1 VQAKVEKKRLA
12 EEAKALK
19 KKRRE
24 EQRAQQVIYNAQV
37 CLSPVSPRFFSFSF
51 SFFPIFPCTH
61 HTGDHPQEELAKFS
75 GYRSER
81 KVAII
86 LTIRLY
92 FDDLLASMFKY
103 GDFRG
108 EKILEI

>member
-37 CLSPVSPRFFSFSF
+37 CLSPASPRFFL
-51 SFFPIFPCTH
+51 FFQFFHVPT
-61 HTGDHPQEELAKFS
+61 TLAIIHKRNEPKFF

-86 LTIRLY
+86 
-92 FDDLLASMFKY
+92 
-103 GDFRG
+103 
-108 EKILEI
+108 

>member
-1 VQAKVEKKRLA
+1 LQAKVEKKRLA

-37 CLSPVSPRFFSFSF
+37 CLSPVLPRIFSFSF
-51 SFFPIFPCTH
+51 PFFPIFPRWAD
-61 HTGDHPQEELAKFS
+61 DHPQEELAKFS

-81 KVAII
+81 TVPII
-86 LTIRLY
+86 
-92 FDDLLASMFKY
+92 
-103 GDFRG
+103 
-108 EKILEI
+108 